1 MANVNKIAKF
11 LKDSVEELIKIDEGC
26 CELKL
31 DDDLSLFVGWSGGYD
46 NQPDDTIIQSKNDP
60 EYAIN
65 AGIKSNHEYLK
76 TDFDWLNY
84 PYEEESGEVWDSG
97 ITISPNEDYEKDA
110 QWFVDQ
116 YAEIRTALDK
126 GEIVLESKKVEN
138 VYKSED
144 ITFQEIEARMDNAE
158 DYADLYEAAS
168 LIADTGL
175 RIDVENLIGQCE
187 DDEDTIDQA
196 VSIICSDLL
205 DAYANEENVEH
216 FEESKKVGEKKLQED
231 WAEDVDF
238 VADYVLAN
246 VDGKDNVEFEDL
258 RNIIHDGLKEFY
270 PEMSEEELEDK
281 ESDIE
286 PDIRTILSLNG
297 YGTDFVTGNVTTDID
312 SLEEGKLE
320 EDANTLDNSDEE
332 DLATYLYSNIMET
345 ASFEKDGSIVDDYE
359 FEDLEEVQDWYDSSV
374 TEEMYNKVKAIVDRV
389 LKNTKYYNNSET
401 AGVDISIELNDNH
414 TLNDIQVPE
423 GYKDDGSFYEVS
435 YAQLVNDAAK
445 EFEERTGVPL
455 EYLGRSGR
463 HVCVANN
470 FLNAYR
476 YNELKA
482 VQEELEQKVINDAN
496 AMLNETE
503 PVEEGKK
510 IEEKDTKQEYQDYCK
525 DSGIDAN
532 KKSSIN
538 KFLNDYAKNYTK
550 MNGISN
556 LQSEIDRVKKELRES
571 ISKKVEGK
579 EEYTLDNIDDAIHE
593 VRSKIAKQRAYDRRR
608 DAVCL
613 SIGDDDAVYKP
624 MYDELKRLNAIKKEL
639 QAKK

>member
-46 NQPDDTIIQSKNDP
+46 NQPDNTIIQSKNDP

-168 LIADTGL
+168 LIADTSL

-231 WAEDVDF
+231 WADDVDF

-312 SLEEGKLE
+312 SLEEGK
-320 EDANTLDNSDEE
+320 
-332 DLATYLYSNIMET
+332 
-345 ASFEKDGSIVDDYE
+345 
-359 FEDLEEVQDWYDSSV
+359 
-374 TEEMYNKVKAIVDRV
+374 
-389 LKNTKYYNNSET
+389 
-401 AGVDISIELNDNH
+401 
-414 TLNDIQVPE
+414 
-423 GYKDDGSFYEVS
+423 
-435 YAQLVNDAAK
+435 
-445 EFEERTGVPL
+445 
-455 EYLGRSGR
+455 
-463 HVCVANN
+463 
-470 FLNAYR
+470 
-476 YNELKA
+476 
-482 VQEELEQKVINDAN
+482 
-496 AMLNETE
+496 
-503 PVEEGKK
+503 K

-525 DSGIDAN
+525 DLKIDAN
-532 KKSSIN
+532 KKSSVN
-538 KFLNDYAKNYTK
+538 KFLNDYAQNYTK
-550 MNGISN
+550 MNGVSN

-571 ISKKVEGK
+571 ISKKVEAKVTDYIDEEDLDKIVKENPNFKDCKNYEAVEDMLLKVSTKGYTDFDTSYKVFKGEDGKFYAYKLDDENNKVGDEFYLFESKSKKVEGK

>member
-46 NQPDDTIIQSKNDP
+46 NQPDNTIIQSKNDP

-168 LIADTGL
+168 LIADTSL

-187 DDEDTIDQA
+187 DDEDTIDEA

-312 SLEEGKLE
+312 SLEEGK
-320 EDANTLDNSDEE
+320 
-332 DLATYLYSNIMET
+332 
-345 ASFEKDGSIVDDYE
+345 
-359 FEDLEEVQDWYDSSV
+359 
-374 TEEMYNKVKAIVDRV
+374 
-389 LKNTKYYNNSET
+389 
-401 AGVDISIELNDNH
+401 
-414 TLNDIQVPE
+414 
-423 GYKDDGSFYEVS
+423 
-435 YAQLVNDAAK
+435 
-445 EFEERTGVPL
+445 
-455 EYLGRSGR
+455 
-463 HVCVANN
+463 
-470 FLNAYR
+470 
-476 YNELKA
+476 
-482 VQEELEQKVINDAN
+482 
-496 AMLNETE
+496 
-503 PVEEGKK
+503 K

-525 DSGIDAN
+525 DLKIDAN
-532 KKSSIN
+532 KKSSVN
-538 KFLNDYAKNYTK
+538 KFLNDYAQNYTK
-550 MNGISN
+550 MNGVSN

-571 ISKKVEGK
+571 ISKKVEAKVTDYIDEEDLDKIVKENPNFKDCKNYEAVEDMLLKVSTKGYTDFDTSYKVFKGEDGKFYAYKLDDENNKVGDEFYLFESKSKKVEAK

>member
-1 MANVNKIAKF
+1 MTNVNKIAKF

-187 DDEDTIDQA
+187 DDEDTIDEA

-205 DAYANEENVEH
+205 DMYINDENVEH
-216 FEESKKVGEKKLQED
+216 LREGKKVTESVED
-231 WAEDVDF
+231 IF
-238 VADYVLAN
+238 
-246 VDGKDNVEFEDL
+246 KDN
-258 RNIIHDGLKEFY
+258 
-270 PEMSEEELEDK
+270 EEK
-281 ESDIE
+281 
-286 PDIRTILSLNG
+286 
-297 YGTDFVTGNVTTDID
+297 
-312 SLEEGKLE
+312 
-320 EDANTLDNSDEE
+320 
-332 DLATYLYSNIMET
+332 DLAKYIFDEIWDSAYI
-345 ASFEKDGSIVDDYE
+345 DGREGRFKEYEAPDLDD
-359 FEDLEEVQDWYDSSV
+359 VQYYYDENV
-374 TEEMYNKVKAIVDRV
+374 TEEQYNKIVNLIV
-389 LKNTKYYNNSET
+389 TALTEIPYYVDSEGSG
-401 AGVDISIELNDNH
+401 AYIELNDNH
-414 TLNDIQVPE
+414 TLWDIEAPE
-423 GYKDDGSFYEVS
+423 GYEDDGSFQEVL
-435 YAQLVNDAAK
+435 YPQLV
-445 EFEERTGVPL
+445 EEACKDFKAETGVEL
-455 EYLGRSGR
+455 KLLGRMGR
-463 HVCVANN
+463 HACVDVTFENI
-470 FLNAYR
+470 FDWKKLQD
-476 YNELKA
+476 
-482 VQEELEQKVINDAN
+482 VQERLEQEVINDAN

-550 MNGISN
+550 MNGVSN

-571 ISKKVEGK
+571 ITRK
-579 EEYTLDNIDDAIHE
+579 
-593 VRSKIAKQRAYDRRR
+593 
-608 DAVCL
+608 
-613 SIGDDDAVYKP
+613 
-624 MYDELKRLNAIKKEL
+624 
-639 QAKK
+639 

>member
-1 MANVNKIAKF
+1 MSNKLDVNKIKEF
-11 LKDSVEELIKIDEGC
+11 IDDSINKLTTTDYTC
-26 CELKL
+26 CEYKL
-31 DDDLSLFVGWSGGYD
+31 DDDLSLFVGWSGGYEPE
-46 NQPDDTIIQSKNDP
+46 PDDTIIYDKDDP
-60 EYAIN
+60 SFAIN
-65 AGIKSNHEYLK
+65 IGIKSNHEYMR
-76 TDFDWLNY
+76 TDFDWLTS
-84 PYEEESGEVWDSG
+84 PYDAETEETWNTDMTVPKGGLSEADVKWYIE
-97 ITISPNEDYEKDA
+97 
-110 QWFVDQ
+110 Q
-116 YAEIRTALDK
+116 YQEIRKSLDA
-126 GEIVLESKKVEN
+126 GEIVLESKKEES
-138 VYKSED
+138 VYKEGEIS
-144 ITFQEIEARMDNAE
+144 FQEIMNRMDSAE
-158 DYADLYEAAS
+158 DYADLYDAAS
-168 LIADTGL
+168 LIMNTDL
-175 RIDVENLIGQCE
+175 RIDVENLIGECE
-187 DDEDTIDQA
+187 DDEDAIDQA

-216 FEESKKVGEKKLQED
+216 FEESKKVEEKKLQED

-246 VDGKDNVEFEDL
+246 VDGKDNIEFEDL
-258 RNIIHDGLKEFY
+258 KNIIHDGLKEFY

-281 ESDIE
+281 ESNIE

-297 YGTDFVTGNVTTDID
+297 YGTDFVTGNVTTDLD

-345 ASFEKDGSIVDDYE
+345 ASFETDGSIVDDYE

-389 LKNTKYYNNSET
+389 LKNTKYYNNSEV

-414 TLNDIQVPE
+414 TLNDIQAPE
-423 GYKDDGSFYEVS
+423 GYEDDGSFYEVS
-435 YAQLVNDAAK
+435 YAQLINDAAK

-470 FLNAYR
+470 FSNAYR

-496 AMLNETE
+496 AMLSETE
-503 PVEEGKK
+503 PVEESKK

-525 DSGIDAN
+525 DLKIDAS

-538 KFLNDYAKNYTK
+538 KFLNDYAQNYTK

-571 ISKKVEGK
+571 ITRK
-579 EEYTLDNIDDAIHE
+579 
-593 VRSKIAKQRAYDRRR
+593 
-608 DAVCL
+608 
-613 SIGDDDAVYKP
+613 
-624 MYDELKRLNAIKKEL
+624 
-639 QAKK
+639 

>member
-46 NQPDDTIIQSKNDP
+46 NQPDNTIIQSKNDP

-158 DYADLYEAAS
+158 DYADLYEVAS
-168 LIADTGL
+168 PNRTDTGL

-205 DAYANEENVEH
+205 DAYVNEENVEH

-238 VADYVLAN
+238 VYALCDSKCRLE
-246 VDGKDNVEFEDL
+246 KDNVEFG
-258 RNIIHDGLKEFY
+258 RFK
-270 PEMSEEELEDK
+270 
-281 ESDIE
+281 
-286 PDIRTILSLNG
+286 
-297 YGTDFVTGNVTTDID
+297 
-312 SLEEGKLE
+312 
-320 EDANTLDNSDEE
+320 
-332 DLATYLYSNIMET
+332 
-345 ASFEKDGSIVDDYE
+345 
-359 FEDLEEVQDWYDSSV
+359 
-374 TEEMYNKVKAIVDRV
+374 
-389 LKNTKYYNNSET
+389 KYH
-401 AGVDISIELNDNH
+401 I
-414 TLNDIQVPE
+414 
-423 GYKDDGSFYEVS
+423 
-435 YAQLVNDAAK
+435 
-445 EFEERTGVPL
+445 
-455 EYLGRSGR
+455 
-463 HVCVANN
+463 
-470 FLNAYR
+470 
-476 YNELKA
+476 
-482 VQEELEQKVINDAN
+482 
-496 AMLNETE
+496 
-503 PVEEGKK
+503 
-510 IEEKDTKQEYQDYCK
+510 
-525 DSGIDAN
+525 
-532 KKSSIN
+532 
-538 KFLNDYAKNYTK
+538 
-550 MNGISN
+550 
-556 LQSEIDRVKKELRES
+556 
-571 ISKKVEGK
+571 
-579 EEYTLDNIDDAIHE
+579 
-593 VRSKIAKQRAYDRRR
+593 
-608 DAVCL
+608 
-613 SIGDDDAVYKP
+613 
-624 MYDELKRLNAIKKEL
+624 
-639 QAKK
+639 

>member
-46 NQPDDTIIQSKNDP
+46 NQPDNTIIQSKNDP

-168 LIADTGL
+168 LIADTSL

-187 DDEDTIDQA
+187 DDEDTIDEA

-312 SLEEGKLE
+312 SLEEGK
-320 EDANTLDNSDEE
+320 
-332 DLATYLYSNIMET
+332 
-345 ASFEKDGSIVDDYE
+345 
-359 FEDLEEVQDWYDSSV
+359 
-374 TEEMYNKVKAIVDRV
+374 
-389 LKNTKYYNNSET
+389 
-401 AGVDISIELNDNH
+401 
-414 TLNDIQVPE
+414 
-423 GYKDDGSFYEVS
+423 
-435 YAQLVNDAAK
+435 
-445 EFEERTGVPL
+445 
-455 EYLGRSGR
+455 
-463 HVCVANN
+463 
-470 FLNAYR
+470 
-476 YNELKA
+476 
-482 VQEELEQKVINDAN
+482 
-496 AMLNETE
+496 
-503 PVEEGKK
+503 K

-525 DSGIDAN
+525 DLKIDAN
-532 KKSSIN
+532 KKSSVN
-538 KFLNDYAKNYTK
+538 KFLNDYAQNYTK
-550 MNGISN
+550 MNGVSN

-571 ISKKVEGK
+571 ISKKVEAKVTDYIDEEDLDKIVKENPNFKDCKNYEAVEDMLLKVSTKGYTDFDTSYKVFKGEDGKFYAYKLDDENNKVGDEFYLFESKSKKVEGK

>member
-168 LIADTGL
+168 LIADTSL

-187 DDEDTIDQA
+187 DDEDTIDEA

-312 SLEEGKLE
+312 SLEEGK
-320 EDANTLDNSDEE
+320 
-332 DLATYLYSNIMET
+332 
-345 ASFEKDGSIVDDYE
+345 
-359 FEDLEEVQDWYDSSV
+359 
-374 TEEMYNKVKAIVDRV
+374 
-389 LKNTKYYNNSET
+389 
-401 AGVDISIELNDNH
+401 
-414 TLNDIQVPE
+414 
-423 GYKDDGSFYEVS
+423 
-435 YAQLVNDAAK
+435 
-445 EFEERTGVPL
+445 
-455 EYLGRSGR
+455 
-463 HVCVANN
+463 
-470 FLNAYR
+470 
-476 YNELKA
+476 
-482 VQEELEQKVINDAN
+482 
-496 AMLNETE
+496 
-503 PVEEGKK
+503 K

-525 DSGIDAN
+525 DLKIDAN
-532 KKSSIN
+532 KKSSVN
-538 KFLNDYAKNYTK
+538 KFLNDYAQNYTK
-550 MNGISN
+550 MNGVSN

-571 ISKKVEGK
+571 ISKKVEAKVTDYIDEEDLDKIVKENPNFKDCKNYEAVEDMLLKVSTKGYTDFDTSYKVFKGEDGKFYAYKLDDENNKVGDEFYLFESKSKKVEAK

-624 MYDELKRLNAIKKEL
+624 MYDELKRTTSKEIII
-639 QAKK
+639 